1 MRKAVGIELAEGDRE
16 VLERWSRLRSA
27 TVRLRERSRIV
38 LMASEGMTNRAIAE
52 ELRTHTDKAGRW
64 RRRYAGEGL
73 KGIGKERPRGGNHGG
88 KCPKAQAALR
98 AEIIRRTTQERP
110 PDATHWSCRP
120 MARAV
125 GTTHS
130 FVNTVWRSAGPKPRL
145 WRTFKASTDPR
156 FPRFEEKLQDV
167 VGLYL
172 DPPDNAA
179 VFSFDEKSSVQAL
192 DRTQPGLP
200 LKPGRCGTMTHDYK
214 RHGTTSLFVAMDV
227 ASGEVTGETYRRH
240 RHQEVL
246 RFFRKVE
253 KEVPKGREIHII
265 LDNYA
270 THKHQKVKAWAERTK
285 RVRFHFVP
293 TSSSWLNLV
302 ERFFSTLTQKRIRRG
317 VFHSVGHLESCLK
330 QYIET
335 HNENP
340 RPFVWTKSAAQI
352 LEKVHRARKAL
363 AAASA

>member
-130 FVNTVWRSAGPKPRL
+130 FVNTVWRSAGLKPRL
-145 WRTFKASTDPR
+145 WRTFKASTD
-156 FPRFEEKLQDV
+156 PRFEEKLQDV

-293 TSSSWLNLV
+293 TSSSWPNLV